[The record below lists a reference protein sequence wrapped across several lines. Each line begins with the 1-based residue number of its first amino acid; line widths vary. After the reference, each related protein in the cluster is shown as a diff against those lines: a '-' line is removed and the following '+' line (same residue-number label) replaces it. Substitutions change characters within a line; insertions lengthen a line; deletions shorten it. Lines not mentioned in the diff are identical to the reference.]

1 MTIFK
6 NALLS
11 TNQVQDI
18 LVDKGTIQLI
28 SSHIDSPTDHI
39 IDCEGRLLLSGMID
53 AHVHFRDP
61 GFPQKEDALSGTKAA
76 LRGGVT
82 SILDMPNTLPL
93 CISAEELAHKKSIY
107 KQNTYANYGFH
118 FGGDARDNS
127 LQLPHPSQYAALKIF
142 LNESTGYML
151 VTDDKVLD
159 NLFAKSHYIAVHA
172 EGEAVEKAIYF
183 AKKHHN
189 TLYLCHISQAEELQ
203 IIKQAKDQKLPI
215 FAEVCPHHILFN
227 EKDTTKLLTMKPGLR
242 TKRDQD
248 MLLEALDSGLINT
261 WGTDHAP
268 HLISEKEAQ
277 LTYGIPVIEFSLEL
291 LLTLAKQMNWSYQKI
306 ESLYSSMPQNI
317 FSIIKKGKI
326 TQGYDADFV
335 LVEQDT
341 SYTIQEKDIISKCG
355 WSPYVGRQVTSKIHS
370 TYIGG
375 EEVYNAHSQEFKKS
389 RYIKELSYDR

>member
-1 MTIFK
+1 MTLFK

-11 TNQVQDI
+11 SNQVRDI
-18 LVDKGTIQLI
+18 LVDQGTIQLI
-28 SSHIDSPTDHI
+28 STCIDSPTDHI

-53 AHVHFRDP
+53 GHVHFRDP
-61 GFPQKEDALSGTKAA
+61 GFPQKEDATSGTKAA

-93 CISAEELAHKKSIY
+93 CISTQELAHKKSIY
-107 KQNTYANYGFH
+107 RQNSYTNYGFH

-127 LQLPHPSQYAALKIF
+127 LQLSHPSQYAALKIF

-151 VTDDKVLD
+151 VTDDNVLN
-159 NLFAKSHYIAVHA
+159 NLFSKAHYIAVHA
-172 EGEAVEKAIYF
+172 EGDAVDKAIYF

-203 IIKQAKDQKLPI
+203 FIQDAKNKKLPI
-215 FAEVCPHHILFN
+215 FAEVCPHHLLFN
-227 EKDTTKLLTMKPGLR
+227 QKDTSALLTMKPSLR
-242 TKRDQD
+242 TTRDQD
-248 MLLEALDSGLINT
+248 MLLQALDSGLLDT

-268 HLISEKEAQ
+268 HLISEKETQ
-277 LTYGIPVIEFSLEL
+277 LTYGIPVIEFALEL
-291 LLTLAKQMNWSYQKI
+291 LLTLAKDMNWSHQKV

-317 FSIIKKGKI
+317 FSIKKKGRI
-326 TQGYDADFV
+326 TESYDADFV

-341 SYTIQEKDIISKCG
+341 SYTIHEKDIVSKCN
-355 WSPYVGRQVTSKIHS
+355 WSPYLGRKVTSKIHS

-375 EEVYNAHSQEFKKS
+375 EEVYNASSQEFKKS